1 MFQWGGADDATRV
14 SADGMSASEVDKR
27 VRLVTKYTLKDVLP
41 NEPVVPPFDASNP
54 PPEVQLCYVVAYFLD
69 CVFCC
74 LPVMFADLY
83 CLYAGLGGV
92 ALYASPP

>member
-1 MFQWGGADDATRV
+1 MFQWSGANDATRV

-27 VRLVTKYTLKDVLP
+27 VRLVTKYTFKDVLP

-54 PPEVQLCYVVAYFLD
+54 PLEVQLCYVVAYFLD

-74 LPVMFADLY
+74 LSVMFADLY
-83 CLYAGLGGV
+83 CLYAGVGGV

>member
-1 MFQWGGADDATRV
+1 MFQWGGADDPTRV
-14 SADGMSASEVDKR
+14 SADGMSAREVDKR

-54 PPEVQLCYVVAYFLD
+54 PPEVWLCYVVAYFLD

-74 LPVMFADLY
+74 LSVILV
-83 CLYAGLGGV
+83 YAGVGGV
-92 ALYASPP
+92 ALHASPS